1 MANLWR
7 TQRPRFPQ
15 YISDGNG
22 RDYYIKFNNAGYWG
36 DQFIIQKKPDY
47 EYPKYNNYHSLF
59 HQAAPVKYIP
69 TGNGRETY
77 IINAGGMYH
86 DQKPLASYKL
96 DDFLR
101 GQNIAEKSPKF
112 DSKKHY
118 LSVSEKKYNNKLQ
131 TLEKQLINRLYKL
144 PMRNKK
150 IVNRNIIL
158 EDDKMLPSLD
168 TKNGSMSNNHIHYA
182 SDSNIFNKGEKA
194 NTIDCITNYTDK
206 FRRSFLNKI
215 NKQNKK
221 INKNQFKRKKLD
233 IILKQSQKIENY
245 EMKNHSRR
253 SNNQTDYNIYK
264 NGRIGCRFNNAK
276 TLVNSWSENFK
287 NRIFMEGNQ
296 TFNKK
301 RLLGNSNKKFK
312 KNKFTFSPGSSSE
325 ENRVKPIE
333 Y

>member
-47 EYPKYNNYHSLF
+47 EYPKFNNYHSLF
-59 HQAAPVKYIP
+59 HQAAPFKYIP

-77 IINAGGMYH
+77 IINAGGLYH

-101 GQNIAEKSPKF
+101 GQNVAEKSPRF
-112 DSKKHY
+112 DSKKQY
-118 LSVSEKKYNNKLQ
+118 LSVSEKKYKNKLQ
-131 TLEKQLINRLYKL
+131 TLKKKLINRLYKI
-144 PMRNKK
+144 PMKNKK

-158 EDDKMLPSLD
+158 EDDKMLPSLN
-168 TKNGSMSNNHIHYA
+168 TNNRSIPNNHYA

-194 NTIDCITNYTDK
+194 NTLESINNYTDK
-206 FRRSFLNKI
+206 FGNCFNS
-215 NKQNKK
+215 QDKK
-221 INKNQFKRKKLD
+221 NNKNPFKKKNLD

-264 NGRIGCRFNNAK
+264 NGRIGCRFNNSK
-276 TLVNSWSENFK
+276 TLVSSWSENFNNI
-287 NRIFMEGNQ
+287 NRIKTEGNYTINIGKANK
-296 TFNKK
+296 TFKNNK
-301 RLLGNSNKKFK
+301 L
-312 KNKFTFSPGSSSE
+312 TFSLGESSDRKTFKTL
-325 ENRVKPIE
+325 EN
-333 Y
+333 

>member
-47 EYPKYNNYHSLF
+47 EYPKFNNYHSLF
-59 HQAAPVKYIP
+59 HQAAPFKYIP

-77 IINAGGMYH
+77 IINAGGLYH
-86 DQKPLASYKL
+86 DQKPLSSYKL

-101 GQNIAEKSPKF
+101 GQNMAEKSPRF
-112 DSKKHY
+112 DSKKQY
-118 LSVSEKKYNNKLQ
+118 LSVSEKKYKNKLQ
-131 TLEKQLINRLYKL
+131 TLEKKLINRLYKI
-144 PMRNKK
+144 PMKNKK

-158 EDDKMLPSLD
+158 EDDKMLPSLN
-168 TKNGSMSNNHIHYA
+168 TNNRSIPNNHYA
-182 SDSNIFNKGEKA
+182 SDSNIFNKGETKEKA
-194 NTIDCITNYTDK
+194 NTLDSITNYTDK
-206 FRRSFLNKI
+206 FGNCFNS
-215 NKQNKK
+215 QEKK
-221 INKNQFKRKKLD
+221 NNKNPFKKKNLD
-233 IILKQSQKIENY
+233 VILKQSQKIENY

-276 TLVNSWSENFK
+276 TLVNSWSDNFK

-301 RLLGNSNKKFK
+301 RLLGNRTQKFK
-312 KNKFTFSPGSSSE
+312 NNKLTFLPGSSSE
-325 ENRVKPIE
+325 ENRVKTVE